1 MNMILKKLTSLF
13 GAKDMT
19 VGKPSIR
26 IIEFTIP
33 LIIGNFAQQLYSTV
47 DSIIV
52 GNYVGDNALAA
63 VGASLPIFNMIIVL
77 LVGISMGTSIMVAQ
91 YFGAKRKDELSYTV
105 GTTIT
110 ATLIASILIMA
121 FGLTLSELVMKLLG
135 TPIEILSD
143 SVDYLIIILV
153 GIAGMAYYNI
163 LAGVLRGLGDAVMPL
178 LFLIVACLI
187 NIGLD
192 LLFVAVFD
200 WGVKGVG
207 WATIIAQTISAVLCF
222 IRLSKMK
229 DILYINKDALKPR
242 KFYFKQLLK
251 LGIPSGLSQAIMSMS
266 MILVQSVVNSFGPLL
281 ITANTVVMRVDGF
294 AMMPNFSFG
303 NAMTTYSGQNI
314 GAGKLDRVKRGTKDG
329 LVIGVLTSTTLTIL
343 ILVFGENI
351 LHMFTDTQQVVDVG
365 VSIFKILAV
374 GYIAVSVTQ
383 VLQGVMRGS
392 GDTMTPMIISL
403 VAIVGLRLPL
413 LYTLIHISKS
423 DALPNGNYNM
433 IFISLLTVWVFGAIV
448 SALVYRVGK
457 WQRKAIIVSKS
468 KADGVN

>member
-1 MNMILKKLTSLF
+1 MDFMKKLF
-13 GAKDMT
+13 APVDMT
-19 VGKPSIR
+19 EGTPWKKIVIFMFPM
-26 IIEFTIP
+26 
-33 LIIGNFAQQLYSTV
+33 LIGNIAQQLYTTV
-47 DSIIV
+47 DTIV
-52 GNYVGDNALAA
+52 VGKYVGDNAISA
-63 VGASLPIFNMIIVL
+63 VGSAGPLLNLLLVL
-77 LVGISMGTSIMVAQ
+77 FVGISMGGTIMVSQ
-91 YFGAKRKDELSYTV
+91 YFGAKDKESLSYSI
-105 GTTIT
+105 GNCI
-110 ATLIASILIMA
+110 ILI
-121 FGLTLSELVMKLLG
+121 LIST
-135 TPIEILSD
+135 
-143 SVDYLIIILV
+143 IIIMIVAPIISEPALRLLKTPEHIIGDTV
-153 GIAGMAYYNI
+153 SYLFITCMGIAGMAYYNI
-163 LAGVLRGLGDAVMPL
+163 LSAILRGLGDSVSALYYL
-178 LFLIVACLI
+178 LIASGI
-187 NIGLD
+187 NIVLD
-192 LLFVAVFD
+192 IVFVANFGM
-200 WGVKGVG
+200 GVNGVAL
-207 WATIIAQTISAVLCF
+207 ATVIAQTISAILCV
-222 IRLSKMK
+222 RKLSKMS
-229 DILYINKDALKPR
+229 DLFD
-242 KFYFKQLLK
+242 LK
-251 LGIPSGLSQAIMSMS
+251 LKYLKLSKKFSGTMIRLGLPSGVTQAIVAVS
-266 MILVQSVVNSFGPLL
+266 MIIVQPLTNSFGD
-281 ITANTVVMRVDGF
+281 VVIAASIVIMRVDGF